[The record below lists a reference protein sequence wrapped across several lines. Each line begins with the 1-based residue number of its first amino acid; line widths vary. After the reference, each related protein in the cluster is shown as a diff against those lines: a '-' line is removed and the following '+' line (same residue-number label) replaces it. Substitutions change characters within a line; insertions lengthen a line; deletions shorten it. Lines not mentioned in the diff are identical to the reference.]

1 MREIPYSGRSENPF
15 TRAAQDRD
23 RALLPE
29 PVQALLQELFEIRDK
44 FAKDEAGLAEAIEK
58 ELTARDFDQKRL
70 VAIGRSYGA
79 ELAEEDAALASRD
92 LVGGEK
98 ARE

>member
-29 PVQALLQELFEIRDK
+29 TVQQLLRDLFEKRDQH
-44 FAKDEAGLAEAIEK
+44 AKDEARYAEVIEQ
-58 ELTARDFDQKRL
+58 ELTARDS
-70 VAIGRSYGA
+70 VS
-79 ELAEEDAALASRD
+79 
-92 LVGGEK
+92 GEK

>member
-29 PVQALLQELFEIRDK
+29 PVQKLLHELFARRDQH
-44 FAKDEAGLAEAIEK
+44 AKIEAMLAEEIEK
-58 ELTARDFDQKRL
+58 ALTARDS
-70 VAIGRSYGA
+70 VS
-79 ELAEEDAALASRD
+79 
-92 LVGGEK
+92 GEK